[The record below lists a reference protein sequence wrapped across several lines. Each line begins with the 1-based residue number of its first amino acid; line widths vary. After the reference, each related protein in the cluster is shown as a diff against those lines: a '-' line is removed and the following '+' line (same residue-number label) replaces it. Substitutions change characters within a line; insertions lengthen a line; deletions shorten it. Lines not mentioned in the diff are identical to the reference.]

1 MRRKITLK
9 NSYNHFMTITRHKI
23 KVTRLC
29 FKMGL
34 YKQGLLHDLSKYS
47 WVEFSSGARYYQ
59 GYRSPID
66 AEKEDIGYSLGWLHH
81 KGKNKHHWEY
91 WLDKNKTGVFPIE
104 VPFNYV
110 QEMICDRIAAC
121 MIYKGKDYTQSTAY
135 DYFMN
140 GTDRLYM
147 HPNTA
152 KKIEELLTLVKEYS
166 LDEAFKKIKN
176 MRNDEY

>member
-1 MRRKITLK
+1 MKRKIKLK
-9 NSYNHFMTITRHKI
+9 NAYLHFKTITKHKI
-23 KVTRLC
+23 KVTLLC

-34 YKQGLLHDLSKYS
+34 IQQGLLHDLSKYS

-66 AEKEDIGYSLGWLHH
+66 AEKEDLGYSLGWLHH
-81 KGKNKHHWEY
+81 KGRNKHHWEY
-91 WLDKNKTGVFPIE
+91 WLDKKSTGIFPIE

-121 MIYKGKDYTQSTAY
+121 MIYKKEAYTQSTPY
-135 DYFMN
+135 EYFMQ

-152 KKIEELLTLVKEYS
+152 KLIEALLIIVKDYS
-166 LDEAFKKIKN
+166 LDDAFTKIKG
-176 MRNDEY
+176 MKND